1 MIPNCSKIEAEFQ
14 RRKALTLDIN
24 EHLETLREL
33 ASQVAHVTEFGVREG
48 HSTVALAAGK
58 PASLISYD
66 IRYPG
71 NELLELVWKC
81 VPDYKFVMEN
91 TLEAVIEPT
100 DFLFIDS
107 YHTYSQLKQELERH
121 ADKVSCCIALH
132 DTETFG
138 DTGED
143 GTSPGLRQAVKE
155 FCENHKDEWF
165 EVEHYP
171 NNNGLTVLSRA

>member
-1 MIPNCSKIEAEFQ
+1 MTRDCSEIEAEFQ
-14 RRKALTLDIN
+14 RRKVLTLDIN
-24 EHLETLREL
+24 EHLETLRQL

-58 PASLISYD
+58 PAVLISYD
-66 IRYPG
+66 IRHPG
-71 NELLELVWKC
+71 HGLLELIWEC

-100 DFLFIDS
+100 DLLLIDS

-121 ADKVSCCIALH
+121 AGKVSYCIALH

-155 FCENHKDEWF
+155 FCDAHPDEWF

-171 NNNGLTVLSRA
+171 NNNGLTVLSRG